1 MAAAGRTRTTARKA
15 AEEPHDEAI
24 PAWQRQSMNR
34 SLQAA
39 RARAHARS
47 DRFVAAATE
56 LLQEQGTPNFTVQ
69 DVVER
74 SGMSI
79 RTFYKYF
86 ASKEDLLL
94 AVSETVVAREAVP
107 RLRRLVEKHREPVRR
122 LRAFIEGL
130 VELSGGTT
138 EPVARTLTSYQNRL
152 AESRPADLAQAMKPQ
167 FDLLVGLIEDV
178 ARTQPLRADLTIEQ
192 AARLTHDLILAVV
205 HGRLL
210 GLESAPDIPSHVI
223 WKYCISGMGIEVDES
238 RPRRGSKAPRKR
250 GSAADKN

>member
-1 MAAAGRTRTTARKA
+1 MASAGRTRTKARKA
-15 AEEPHDEAI
+15 AEDSPEETI

-56 LLQEQGTPNFTVQ
+56 LLQLQGSPNFTVQ

-94 AVSETVVAREAVP
+94 AVSETVVARHAVP
-107 RLRRLVEKHREPVRR
+107 RLRGLVEKHREPVRR

-130 VELSGGTT
+130 VGLSDGTT

-167 FDLLVGLIEDV
+167 FDFLVELIEGV
-178 ARTQPLRADLTIEQ
+178 ARTQPLRPDLTVEQ
-192 AARLTHDLILAVV
+192 AARLTHDLVLAVV

-210 GLESAPDIPSHVI
+210 GLESAPDIPAEVI
-223 WKYCISGMGIEVDES
+223 WSYCSAGMGIDAGES
-238 RPRRGSKAPRKR
+238 RPQSARKPTR
-250 GSAADKN
+250 KSRSAKT